1 MDAPPARPNGVYID
15 DIEVTHRSISYSGL
29 SFSESSK
36 YFAPL
41 YSYTIEY
48 TVHNCM
54 VGIPLLTFTATNDDL
69 ITIQQTVGAT
79 SGVTGTFTIDA
90 PQYAAI
96 GSQNS
101 LQPILFDAP
110 ASEVEN
116 WLEQNYD
123 IGDIQVT
130 TDGTCNGRWWDIN
143 WLERSGDQDP
153 LVVNGSGLIQVV
165 GNNIYIGVETIT
177 DGGVFMRPFR
187 GDMLR
192 LLNKYPQV
200 CTCDCL
206 GVSDILQINS
216 CTEYVVFWRTIQRCI
231 PHYTTE
237 YLILHL
243 SLMYYN

>member
-1 MDAPPARPNGVYID
+1 MLCFSSVVIVDAPPARPNGIYID
-15 DIEVTHRSISYSGL
+15 EIDVTCRSIPYSGL
-29 SFSESSK
+29 SVSESSI
-36 YFAPL
+36 YIIPY

-48 TVHNCM
+48 TVHDCM
-54 VGIPLLTFTATNDDL
+54 VGIPLLTFTATNEDL

-90 PQYAAI
+90 PQYASI
-96 GSQNS
+96 GSQIS

-130 TDGTCNGRWWDIN
+130 TGGTCNGRWWDIN
-143 WLERSGDQDP
+143 WLERGGDQDP
-153 LVVNGSGLIQVV
+153 LVVDGSGLIQVV
-165 GNNIYIGVETIT
+165 GNNASVAVETTT

-192 LLNKYPQV
+192 LRKKYPQV
-200 CTCDCL
+200 C
-206 GVSDILQINS
+206 
-216 CTEYVVFWRTIQRCI
+216 
-231 PHYTTE
+231 
-237 YLILHL
+237 YLSFLRR
-243 SLMYYN
+243 

>member
-1 MDAPPARPNGVYID
+1 MHARPNGIYID
-15 DIEVTHRSISYSGL
+15 EIDVSRWSLSYNGL
-29 SFSESSK
+29 NVDDLSK

-48 TVHNCM
+48 TVQDCM

-69 ITIQQTVGAT
+69 ITVQRTAGAT

-90 PQYAAI
+90 PQYATI

-101 LQPILFDAP
+101 LKHFPFDAP

-130 TDGTCNGRWWDIN
+130 TDGTCSGRWWNIN
-143 WLERSGDQDP
+143 WLERVSGQDP

-165 GNNIYIGVETIT
+165 GNNASVAVETIT

-192 LLNKYPQV
+192 LPKRYPQV
-200 CTCDCL
+200 
-206 GVSDILQINS
+206 
-216 CTEYVVFWRTIQRCI
+216 
-231 PHYTTE
+231 
-237 YLILHL
+237 
-243 SLMYYN
+243 

>member
-1 MDAPPARPNGVYID
+1 MHARPNGIYID
-15 DIEVTHRSISYSGL
+15 EIDVSRWSLSYNGL
-29 SFSESSK
+29 NVDDLSK

-41 YSYTIEY
+41 YSYAIEY
-48 TVHNCM
+48 TVHDCM

-69 ITIQQTVGAT
+69 ITVQQTVGAT
-79 SGVTGTFTIDA
+79 SGVTGTFTIDT
-90 PQYAAI
+90 PQYATI

-101 LQPILFDAP
+101 LKRFPFDAP

-130 TDGTCNGRWWDIN
+130 TDGTCSGRWWNIN
-143 WLERSGDQDP
+143 WLERGGGQDP

-165 GNNIYIGVETIT
+165 GNSVSVAVETIT

-192 LLNKYPQV
+192 LPKKYPQV
-200 CTCDCL
+200 
-206 GVSDILQINS
+206 
-216 CTEYVVFWRTIQRCI
+216 
-231 PHYTTE
+231 
-237 YLILHL
+237 
-243 SLMYYN
+243 